1 MRQNTIFE
9 RARFNRRYQQ
19 ERESAEAYI
28 TELYRLSENCKYG
41 DLRDEMIRDRL
52 VVGIR
57 NQALSQQ
64 LQMDPELTLER
75 AKKRIRQQEAVKD
88 QQRQL
93 TNREETQL
101 DEVRFRGRQP
111 KLRPDRGDRRDTNAG
126 KTRNG
131 AVGGRQAG
139 KPCGRCGKGAHPKEK
154 CPAKD
159 AICYKCRKK
168 GHYGAQ
174 CLSKN
179 VEELTNGS
187 GQSNN
192 SIDYAFLDTVSS
204 TKNSVWLKTV
214 QVNGRDITF
223 KLDTGAE
230 VSAILTEAYEIL
242 LKPPLTPPG
251 KRLFGPSR
259 QPLDTAG
266 EFQAEISCKGKSE
279 VQPIYVVKGLKKNLL
294 GLPAITA
301 LQLAVRIDATSG
313 SEGADQKTA
322 ILQKFPAAFQGL
334 GNLGEEFE
342 IYLKPDAKPYSLY
355 TPRHVPLPL
364 RQKVQEELNRME
376 TIGVISKVD
385 KPTPWCAGMVV
396 VLKKGGDI
404 RICVD
409 LKPLNESV
417 LREVHPLPKVDETL
431 AQISGATVF
440 TKLDANSGFCK
451 SHWPKS
457 PGYSPPSS
465 LLSGVI
471 VLIKCHLESPVHQN
485 ISRRG

>member
-64 LQMDPELTLER
+64 LQMDSELTLER
-75 AKKRIRQQEAVKD
+75 TKKRIRQQEAVKD

-101 DEVRFRGRQP
+101 DDVRFRGRQS
-111 KLRPDRGDRRDTNAG
+111 KLRPDRGDSRGTNAG
-126 KTRNG
+126 KARNG

-139 KPCGRCGKGAHPKEK
+139 KPCGRCGKGTHPKEK

-187 GQSNN
+187 GPSNN

-230 VSAILTEAYEIL
+230 VSAISTEAYEIL

-294 GLPAITA
+294 GLPAIAA

-313 SEGADQKTA
+313 SEGADQKSA
-322 ILQKFPAAFQGL
+322 ILQKFPAVFQGL

-355 TPRHVPLPL
+355 TPRQVLPS
-364 RQKVQEELNRME
+364 
-376 TIGVISKVD
+376 T
-385 KPTPWCAGMVV
+385 A
-396 VLKKGGDI
+396 
-404 RICVD
+404 
-409 LKPLNESV
+409 ES
-417 LREVHPLPKVDETL
+417 
-431 AQISGATVF
+431 
-440 TKLDANSGFCK
+440 
-451 SHWPKS
+451 
-457 PGYSPPSS
+457 
-465 LLSGVI
+465 
-471 VLIKCHLESPVHQN
+471 
-485 ISRRG
+485 SRRTEQSGDHRSHFES